1 MTRSR
6 GVRWMLAT
14 LAVVGSSAV
23 RPAAAQTADWTVGRD
38 AFAELWYHAL
48 ARVTPAGDSPVTL
61 YSAAY
66 VRDAEAARRTTALAS
81 RLDIVQPALREAL
94 RTERALEVLHFVP
107 AYFVGEPPEAVL
119 RALRGAFAS
128 ARPPVHDALAR
139 RAALV
144 AQAVPGER
152 ARSAAM
158 QFVDAAADEWRVI
171 QRGGELRPGPG
182 PAEMDRLRNEWL
194 REVEPALRPYLVAS
208 GTRRGRIV
216 VVPSLGLD
224 GRVVHTPDGAAL
236 ALVGT
241 GDGAGLERAPLLL
254 AVRELAY
261 PLVRRLPSRLLA
273 AKPDAPWA
281 AERARG
287 VAAVRAGALL
297 LDAQLPAMAP
307 AYRALFAGVATQG
320 DPRAFDA
327 LYAASAELDAALQS
341 EVAHLAGPRG
351 RTP

>member
-6 GVRWMLAT
+6 GVRWMLAA
-14 LAVVGSSAV
+14 LAVVGSASV
-23 RPAAAQTADWTVGRD
+23 RPAHAQAADWTVDRD

-48 ARVTPAGDSPVTL
+48 ARVTPAADSPVTL
-61 YSAAY
+61 YSEGY
-66 VRDAEAARRTTALAS
+66 VREAEATRRARGLRS
-81 RLDIVQPALREAL
+81 RLDAVQPALREAL
-94 RTERALEVLHFVP
+94 RAERALEVLHFVP

-119 RALRGAFAS
+119 RALRAAFAS
-128 ARPPVHDALAR
+128 PRPPVAGALAR

-144 AQAVPGER
+144 ARTLPGER
-152 ARSAAM
+152 ARSAAL
-158 QFVDAAADEWRVI
+158 QFVDAAADEWRVM
-171 QRGGELRPGPG
+171 QQSGWFPTGPDRAG
-182 PAEMDRLRNEWL
+182 MGRLRNEWL
-194 REVEPALRPYLVAS
+194 TEVEPAIRPYLLAS

-236 ALVGT
+236 AMVGT
-241 GDGAGLERAPLLL
+241 GGGPGQERAPLLL

-261 PLVRRLPSRLLA
+261 PLVRRLPSRLIA
-273 AKPDAPWA
+273 AKSDAPWA

-287 VAAVRAGALL
+287 VAAVRAGAML

-307 AYRALFAGVATQG
+307 AYRALFTGVTPG
-320 DPRAFDA
+320 DALAFDA

>member
-1 MTRSR
+1 MTSSR

-14 LAVVGSSAV
+14 LAVVGSASACPV
-23 RPAAAQTADWTVGRD
+23 HAQTADWRVDRD

-48 ARVTPAGDSPVTL
+48 ARVTPAAGGPVAL
-61 YSAAY
+61 YSAGY
-66 VRDAEAARRTTALAS
+66 VREAEAARRARGLRS
-81 RLDIVQPALREAL
+81 RLDAAQPALREAL
-94 RTERALEVLHFVP
+94 RTQRALEVLHFVP
-107 AYFVGEPPEAVL
+107 AYFIGEPPEAVL
-119 RALRGAFAS
+119 RALRAAFAS
-128 ARPPVHDALAR
+128 ARPPIAGALAR

-144 AQAVPGER
+144 AGTLPGER
-152 ARSAAM
+152 ARSAAL
-158 QFVDAAADEWRVI
+158 QFLDAAADEWRVM
-171 QRGGELRPGPG
+171 QRDGWIPPGPG
-182 PAEMDRLRNEWL
+182 PATMERLRKEWL
-194 REVEPALRPYLVAS
+194 TEVEPALRPYLLAS

-236 ALVGT
+236 ALVGS
-241 GDGAGLERAPLLL
+241 GSGAALERAPLLL

-273 AKPDAPWA
+273 AESDAPWA

-297 LDAQLPAMAP
+297 LDANLPAMAP
-307 AYRALFAGVATQG
+307 AYRALFAGVVTPG

-327 LYAASAELDAALQS
+327 LYAVSAELDAALQS
-341 EVAHLAGPRG
+341 EAAHLAGPRG

>member
-1 MTRSR
+1 MARSP
-6 GVRWMLAT
+6 GVRWMLAA
-14 LAVVGSSAV
+14 LAVVGSASV
-23 RPAAAQTADWTVGRD
+23 RPVHAQAADWTVDRD

-48 ARVTPAGDSPVTL
+48 ARVTPAADNPVTL
-61 YSAAY
+61 YAAGY
-66 VRDAEAARRTTALAS
+66 VREAEATRRARGLVST
-81 RLDIVQPALREAL
+81 LDGAQPALREAL

-107 AYFVGEPPEAVL
+107 AYFIGEPPEAVM
-119 RALRGAFAS
+119 RALRAAFAS
-128 ARPPVHDALAR
+128 ARPPIVDALAR

-144 AQAVPGER
+144 ARTLPGER
-152 ARSAAM
+152 ARSAAL
-158 QFVDAAADEWRVI
+158 QFVDAAADEWRVM
-171 QRGGELRPGPG
+171 QRGGWIPRGPD
-182 PAEMDRLRNEWL
+182 PATMERLRKEWL
-194 REVEPALRPYLVAS
+194 TEVEPALRPYLLAS
-208 GTRRGRIV
+208 GTRRGRII

-224 GRVVHTPDGAAL
+224 GRVVHAPDGAAL

-241 GDGAGLERAPLLL
+241 GGGAGEERAPLLL

-261 PLVRRLPSRLLA
+261 PLVRRLPSRLLEA
-273 AKPDAPWA
+273 ESDAPWA

-297 LDAQLPAMAP
+297 LDAHLPAMSP
-307 AYRALFAGVATQG
+307 AYRALFAGVTPG

-327 LYAASAELDAALQS
+327 RYAASAELDAALQS